1 MDDAKGIVSAW
12 QSLLSEFRGVFTL
25 GGWARFAQW
34 ATGTVLCSEEHT
46 ITQILTGLGLES
58 QWRNV
63 EHLAEYGSWNREAV
77 ERQLMRVVEQEH
89 PARWGGYHPVAI
101 DDTKE
106 HRTSAEVW
114 GTCTFHES
122 GARSPNRATTVRAHN
137 WVVLGDLASGKPW
150 TYMPLASRLYFRKSQ
165 LPVGEQFRTKTA
177 MAVEMLR
184 VVSGESKVPILAAFD
199 GAYAMETVIEPCLNP
214 PPGQRRIDFVTRLR
228 KDARLYEPLQ
238 ASSKSSKGGRP
249 RKWGKRLPSP
259 QEHEKWNV
267 GWQAGR
273 AYVYG
278 RIRTF
283 RYKRL
288 SCCWSVSGPSEIMH
302 AYVFEV
308 PGYDKLWATITSGRD
323 LSAAQTL
330 SANGGRFRQENG
342 FRDHKQRLGME
353 ECRAWTKEPILRTF
367 QVQMVAQTLL
377 RLMQF
382 RLEAIDG
389 NAWCSP
395 PPWNPGKRHVSI
407 LDLRRLFWRHRS
419 RFSQVLAA
427 LDDLKK
433 PPQTKFH
440 CGRATPCRLKC

>member
-12 QSLLSEFRGVFTL
+12 QSLLSEFREVFTL
-25 GGWARFAQW
+25 GGWGRFAQW
-34 ATGTVLCSEEHT
+34 VTGTVLCPEEHT
-46 ITQILTGLGLES
+46 ITQILTGLGLEA

-63 EHLAEYGSWNREAV
+63 EHFAEYGSWNRDAV

-89 PARWGGYHPVAI
+89 PARWGNYHPVAI

-137 WVVLGDLASGKPW
+137 WVVMGDLAPGKPW
-150 TYMPLASRLYFRKSQ
+150 TYMPMAARLYFRKSQ
-165 LPVGEQFRTKTA
+165 LPVGEEFRTKTA

-184 VVSGESKVPILAAFD
+184 VVDGESEAPILAAFD

-214 PPGQRRIDFVTRLR
+214 PSGKRRIHFVTRLR

-238 ASSKSSKGGRP
+238 ASSKNPKGGRP

-267 GWQAGR
+267 DWQAGR

-278 RIRTF
+278 QIRTF

-288 SCCWSVSGPSEIMH
+288 SCRWSVSGPNEIMH

-308 PGYDKLWATITSGRD
+308 PGYDKLWATITSARD

-330 SANGGRFRQENG
+330 AANGGRFRQEDG

-367 QVQMVAQTLL
+367 QVQMAAQTLL
-377 RLMQF
+377 RVMQF
-382 RLEAIDG
+382 RLEAING

-407 LDLRRLFWRHRS
+407 LDLRRLFWKHRQ

-427 LDDLKK
+427 LDDLQK

-440 CGRATPCRLKC
+440 SGRPTARAA